1 MTRSAH
7 TSLLVGFASAI
18 VIGCGPTD
26 TGQGPNG
33 GGADAAPSGPDAR
46 PQPPDPNEFADAMPV
61 QACNKMDILFVIDN
75 SGSMLEEQTNLAAN
89 FPGFIQVLDGFD
101 AELDYR
107 VGVTTTGRDYSW
119 TIDSPL
125 GPLPSSQ
132 TGGDNGA
139 LLQRC
144 GMSRR
149 WVERGDPTPGD
160 TFSCAAQVGDQG
172 PGLEMPLAVIKQ
184 AFSERVADGTNAAF
198 RRDDALLAIVVLTD
212 EDDCS
217 YEQSVTFGLT
227 EIQCQANLEPV
238 STYKTFLDGVTGG
251 PGRWA
256 LAVIAGPGPGQCE
269 SEFGSAA
276 EATRL
281 KNLVGQVGA
290 NGVVSSI
297 CSGDLTGALQ
307 QALETF
313 DTACQ
318 GFPPVD

>member
-1 MTRSAH
+1 MRRSIIC
-7 TSLLVGFASAI
+7 SLSTVLAAGVF
-18 VIGCGPTD
+18 VGCGPTD
-26 TGQGPNG
+26 YGQDPGTGGS
-33 GGADAAPSGPDAR
+33 DASAGGPDAR
-46 PQPPDPNEFADAMPV
+46 QQPPGPDEFADAMPT
-61 QACNKMDILFVIDN
+61 QACNKMDILFVVDN
-75 SGSMLEEQTNLAAN
+75 SGSMLEEQVNLAAN
-89 FPGFIQVLDGFD
+89 FPGFIQVLDAFD
-101 AELDYR
+101 TELDYR

-119 TIDSPL
+119 TLDSPL

-144 GMSRR
+144 GMTRR

-172 PGLEMPLAVIKQ
+172 PAMEMPLAVIKQ
-184 AFSERVADGTNAAF
+184 AFSERIADGTNATF
-198 RRDDALLAIVVLTD
+198 LREDALLAIVVLTD

-217 YEQSVTFGLT
+217 YEQSVTLGLT
-227 EIQCQANLEPV
+227 ELTCQAKVEPV
-238 STYKTFLDGVTGG
+238 STYKTFLDDLTGG

-256 LAVIAGPGPGQCE
+256 LAIIAGPGPGQCE

-276 EATRL
+276 EASRL
-281 KNLVGQVGA
+281 KSLVGQVGA

-307 QALETF
+307 QALDTF